1 MTTLSV
7 PCAIVARQRKSF
19 PLVILGLELLEQ
31 KGHSSKVLSITF
43 ILFLFYFIHFKLF
56 KRNKSL

>member
-7 PCAIVARQRKSF
+7 LCAIVASQRKSL

-31 KGHSSKVLSITF
+31 KDHSSKVLSITF